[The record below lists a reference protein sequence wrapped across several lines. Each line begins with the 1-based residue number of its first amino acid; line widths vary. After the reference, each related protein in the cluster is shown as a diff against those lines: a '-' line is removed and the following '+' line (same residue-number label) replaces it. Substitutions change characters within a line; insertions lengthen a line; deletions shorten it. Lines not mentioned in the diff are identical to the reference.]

1 MKPAMR
7 LAGAILLIGA
17 AGWVLLGRLAPI
29 AESPARSAPVDAVA
43 ARALADSICDC
54 DSAAVNPE
62 CRARVLLPDSSA
74 DRDATPVV
82 VLLHGFT
89 NCPKQFDPL
98 ARELARK
105 GFAVVVPLLP
115 RHGMAD
121 VMTTELCRL
130 NAEELVRAGERS
142 LDVARGLGGPI
153 TVVGLSSSAVLAGW
167 LAEHRAD
174 VDCAVLIAPALG
186 PKGMPA
192 AMVPLLTGALL
203 HVPNFYVWW
212 DSKLRDRNPGP
223 RQCYPRFASRAIAE
237 VYRLGASVMREAARA
252 KPRARRLVLVT
263 TAGDDAVNNGMCAD
277 LARLWRARGARVQT
291 YQFPVAM
298 RIHHDMIDPEQ
309 PYQRTA
315 IVYPLLIQLIAARG
329 SAGARG

>member
-1 MKPAMR
+1 MR
-7 LAGAILLIGA
+7 IAGVFLLIGA
-17 AGWVLLGRLAPI
+17 AGWIVLGRLAPV
-29 AESPARSAPVDAVA
+29 ALPSAGSAPADARA
-43 ARALADSICDC
+43 ARALADSICGC
-54 DSAAVNPE
+54 DGEQVNPE
-62 CRARVLLPDSSA
+62 CRTRVLLPDSAASRA
-74 DRDATPVV
+74 AASPVV

-98 ARELARK
+98 ARELARR
-105 GFAVVVPLLP
+105 GYVVIVPLLP

-153 TVVGLSSSAVLAGW
+153 TVVGLSSSAVVAGW

-192 AMVPLLTGALL
+192 AMVPALTGALL
-203 HVPNFYVWW
+203 HAPNFYVWW

-237 VYRLGASVMREAARA
+237 VYRLGAGVMREAARA
-252 KPRARRLVLVT
+252 KPKARRLVLVT
-263 TAGDDAVNNGMCAD
+263 TAEDDAVNNGLCAD
-277 LARLWRARGARVQT
+277 LARRWRARGARVET
-291 YQFPVAM
+291 FQFPAAM
-298 RIHHDMIDPEQ
+298 RVHHDMIDPGQ

-315 IVYPLLIQLIAARG
+315 VVYPRLLQLIASRG
-329 SAGARG
+329 

>member
-1 MKPAMR
+1 MKRAIR
-7 LAGAILLIGA
+7 VAAGAILLLGA
-17 AGWVLLGRLAPI
+17 AGWIFLGRLAPV
-29 AESPARSAPVDAVA
+29 AEPPAGARPADARA
-43 ARALADSICDC
+43 ARALADSICRC
-54 DSAAVNPE
+54 DREAVNPE
-62 CRARVLLPDSSA
+62 CRARVLLPDSAAVPGAASA
-74 DRDATPVV
+74 PVV

-98 ARELARK
+98 ARELARR
-105 GFAVVVPLLP
+105 GYVVVVPLLP

-121 VMTTELCRL
+121 VMTTELRRL
-130 NAEELVRAGERS
+130 NAEELVRAGDRS

-153 TVVGLSSSAVLAGW
+153 TVVGLSSSAVVAGW

-174 VDCAVLIAPALG
+174 VDCAVLLAPALG
-186 PKGMPA
+186 PSGMPA
-192 AMVPLLTGALL
+192 ALVRPLTGALL

-237 VYRLGASVMREAARA
+237 VYRLGAEVMRDAERE

-263 TAGDDAVNNGMCAD
+263 TVDDGAVNNGLCAE
-277 LARLWRARGARVQT
+277 LVRLWRARGARVET
-291 YQFPVAM
+291 YEFAAEMGV
-298 RIHHDMIDPEQ
+298 HHDMIDPEQ

-315 IVYPLLIQLIAARG
+315 VVYPVLLRLIAARG
-329 SAGARG
+329 